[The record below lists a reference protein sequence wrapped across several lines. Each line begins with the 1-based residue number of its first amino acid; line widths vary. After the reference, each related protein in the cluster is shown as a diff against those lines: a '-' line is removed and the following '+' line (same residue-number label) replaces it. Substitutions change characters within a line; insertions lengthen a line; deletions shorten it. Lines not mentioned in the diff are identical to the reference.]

1 MASNGRDP
9 KFFDIYRLDATGY
22 ARTLVYENKD
32 GYFPSDVSDD
42 GKWALAALRADP
54 GRFDVPGRRHGLIR
68 KLVDDREM
76 KDVNMKVKDVEFLG
90 ALADLF

>member
-1 MASNGRDP
+1 MELSQ
-9 KFFDIYRLDATGY
+9 
-22 ARTLVYENKD
+22 LVQIQ
-32 GYFPSDVSDD
+32 
-42 GKWALAALRADP
+42 AA
-54 GRFDVPGRRHGLIR
+54 VKRRHGLIR